1 MEWYVMINIRNV
13 LGAGIM
19 MASALVAPTV
29 MSAPSAAAITE
40 TVSTSSALTSV
51 QKPCRKAKN
60 PARCR
65 ARRGNSTVGDN
76 STVGGTISRGGLRGG
91 IGSGGS
97 GPSGSGHSRSRD

>member
-1 MEWYVMINIRNV
+1 MINIRNV

-19 MASALVAPTV
+19 MASALVAPTM
-29 MSAPSAAAITE
+29 MSAPSVAAVTE
-40 TVSTSSALTSV
+40 TVSASPALPSV

-65 ARRGNSTVGDN
+65 ARRAGNSTVG
-76 STVGGTISRGGLRGG
+76 GGGLRGG

>member
-19 MASALVAPTV
+19 MASALVAPTM
-29 MSAPSAAAITE
+29 MSTPSAAAVTE
-40 TVSTSSALTSV
+40 TVSASPALPSV

-65 ARRGNSTVGDN
+65 ARRAGN
-76 STVGGTISRGGLRGG
+76 STVGGTVGGGGLRGG

>member
-19 MASALVAPTV
+19 MASALVAPT
-29 MSAPSAAAITE
+29 MMPAPSAAAVTE

-51 QKPCRKAKN
+51 QKPCQKAKN
-60 PARCR
+60 PAQCR
-65 ARRGNSTVGDN
+65 ARRGGN
-76 STVGGTISRGGLRGG
+76 STVGGTVSRGGLRGG

>member
-1 MEWYVMINIRNV
+1 MINIRNV

-19 MASALVAPTV
+19 MASALVAPTM
-29 MSAPSAAAITE
+29 MSTPSAAAVTE
-40 TVSTSSALTSV
+40 TVSASPALPSV

-60 PARCR
+60 PDSCR
-65 ARRGNSTVGDN
+65 ARRGNSTVGG
-76 STVGGTISRGGLRGG
+76 TVSRGGLRGG